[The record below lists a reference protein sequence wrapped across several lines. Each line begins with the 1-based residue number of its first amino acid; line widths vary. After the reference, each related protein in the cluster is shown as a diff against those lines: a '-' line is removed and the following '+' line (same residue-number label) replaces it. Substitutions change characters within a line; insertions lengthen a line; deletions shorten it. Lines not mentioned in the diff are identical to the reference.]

1 MAGTDDVKMD
11 GGNMP
16 EDNGLH
22 SWVDLSL
29 VFHKKYSLSNA
40 KIVQRINM
48 YTIYIY
54 LNYIY
59 IYLH

>member
-16 EDNGLH
+16 EDNVLH

-29 VFHKKYSLSNA
+29 VFRKKYSLSNA
-40 KIVQRINM
+40 RIVQRIN
-48 YTIYIY
+48 IYIY
-54 LNYIY
+54 FNSLNYFCI
-59 IYLH
+59 